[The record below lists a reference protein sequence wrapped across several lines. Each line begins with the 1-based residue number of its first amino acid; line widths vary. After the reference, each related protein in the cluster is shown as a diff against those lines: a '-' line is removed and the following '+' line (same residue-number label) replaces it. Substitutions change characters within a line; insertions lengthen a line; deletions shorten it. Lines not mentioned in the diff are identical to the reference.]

1 MQKEIGCVMEAVDQ
15 MIRHAVW
22 SAGAKGIVVGVSGG
36 VDSAVAAAFAARAIG
51 PEHVVGI
58 ALPSAVT
65 RPEDLK
71 DAAELCRAL
80 GIEHRVI
87 SIEPLMET
95 YRREYPDLTAT
106 PYLTGN
112 LMARTRMAILYAVAN
127 REGLM
132 VCGTSN
138 RTEYLLG
145 YSTKHGDAAADIQP
159 ILHLYKTEV
168 FAVARE
174 MHLPQQIIEKAPSA
188 GLWPG
193 QTDEGELGAT
203 YAEMDA
209 ALQALEK
216 KGWKDP
222 ERGIEELVL
231 KRVRASGHKRSA
243 PPNLAGIR

>member
-1 MQKEIGCVMEAVDQ
+1 MEKEIGCVMEAVDQ

-65 RPEDLK
+65 RAEDLA
-71 DAAELCRAL
+71 DAAELCRFL

-87 SIEPLMET
+87 SIEPVMEA
-95 YRREYPDLTAT
+95 YRQYPDLTAT

-168 FAVARE
+168 FAVARA
-174 MHLPQQIIEKAPSA
+174 MHLPQQVVEKAPSA

-203 YAEMDA
+203 YAEIDA
-209 ALQALEK
+209 ALRALET
-216 KGWKDP
+216 KGWTDP
-222 ERGIEELVL
+222 ETGTEELVL
-231 KRVRASGHKRSA
+231 KRVRASEHKRSA
-243 PPNLAGIR
+243 PPNLAGTR

>member
-1 MQKEIGCVMEAVDQ
+1 MEKEIGCVMEAVDQ

-58 ALPSAVT
+58 ALPTAVT
-65 RPEDLK
+65 RAEDRA
-71 DAAELCRAL
+71 DAGELCRAL

-127 REGLM
+127 REDLM

-145 YSTKHGDAAADIQP
+145 YSTKHGDAAADLQP

-174 MHLPQQIIEKAPSA
+174 MRLPQQIIEKAPSA

-193 QTDEGELGAT
+193 QTDEGDLGAT

-216 KGWKDP
+216 KGWRDP
-222 ERGIEELVL
+222 GTDIEEMILQ
-231 KRVRASGHKRSA
+231 RVRASEHKRSA

>member
-1 MQKEIGCVMEAVDQ
+1 MEAVDQ

-65 RPEDLK
+65 GTEDLA
-71 DAAELCRAL
+71 DAAELCRFL
-80 GIEHRVI
+80 GIEHRTI
-87 SIEPLMET
+87 SIEPLMEV
-95 YRREYPDLTAT
+95 YRKQYPDLTST
-106 PYLTGN
+106 PYLIGN
-112 LMARTRMAILYAVAN
+112 LMARTRMAVLYAVAN
-127 REGLM
+127 RENLM

-145 YSTKHGDAAADIQP
+145 YSTKHGDAAADLQP

-168 FAVARE
+168 FAVARA
-174 MHLPQQIIEKAPSA
+174 MHLPERIVEKAPSA

-193 QTDEGELGAT
+193 QTDEGDLGAT
-203 YAEMDA
+203 YAEIDA
-209 ALQALEK
+209 ALQGLEK

-222 ERGIEELVL
+222 ETSIEEMIL
-231 KRVRASGHKRSA
+231 KRVRASEHKRSA